1 MTRRAGSGL
10 ANQTTRAIEDMW
22 SGALAD
28 DQESFH
34 DAVSE
39 HRRQELRGR
48 SGIETAALA
57 SAIVQAVKS
66 LNLDVVSST
75 PRPLDGLGD
84 VRCQLR
90 SGELI
95 WFELKAQTTKP
106 RFGDITQAD
115 WVRDDTDFVRYVS
128 LHERVVRSALPS
140 WAIEIL
146 NVDQPDEYFSG
157 WDFKGLWAADMCL
170 LSNRTKREVAG
181 VRRPADLVSFAKR
194 KILVQIAQPGI
205 RMVPFASIAP
215 IKAVLDGSEVD
226 RQFVKANQSAI
237 SIQLSSPG
245 RAGRGTTNF
254 AYHVAYPSSV
264 LGRHKMHAVSIELSP
279 KTEHIF
285 P

>member
-1 MTRRAGSGL
+1 VTRRAGSGL
-10 ANQTTRAIEDMW
+10 ANLTTRAIEDMW

-28 DQESFH
+28 DQEFFH

-48 SGIETAALA
+48 SGIETAELA
-57 SAIVQAVKS
+57 TAIVQAVKS
-66 LNLDVVSST
+66 LNLDVASST

-84 VRCQLR
+84 VRCLLR

-115 WVRDDTDFVRYVS
+115 WVRDDTDFVRYAS
-128 LHERVVRSALPS
+128 LHERVVRSALPP

-157 WDFKGLWAADMCL
+157 WDFNGLWAADMCL

-181 VRRPADLVSFAKR
+181 VRRPADLVRFAER
-194 KILVQIAQPGI
+194 KVLVQIAQPGI

-215 IKAVLDGSEVD
+215 IKAVLDGSAVD

-254 AYHVAYPSSV
+254 AYHVAYPSNV
-264 LGRHKMHAVSIELSP
+264 LGRHKMHAISIDLSP
-279 KTEHIF
+279 KTEHLF